1 MPRTLLVLLAALMLP
16 GCSRTAPAPLR
27 ASLFPYWTLEQ
38 LPDGPPEGEPPTPT
52 ATAVLIAPGYLLTT
66 IEGMGDV
73 ATDFGRDP
81 TVYVRDDAGWQTGRY
96 VDRDMKLRIALIRAD
111 VAGTPVR
118 LPREAVRAATIVGA
132 SPFEPDQVRASPFGG
147 PRCPEAPRWFPD
159 DFERRRRAPSV
170 CVQMVVGNLP
180 GGVMLDEGGA
190 LASVQT
196 SPFGVGQSA
205 GPDAAEI
212 RDFLDLY
219 FATWGSAVRPKP
231 EY

>member
-1 MPRTLLVLLAALMLP
+1 MMRTTVVLLAALTLA
-16 GCSRTAPAPLR
+16 GCSRSASAPLR
-27 ASLFPYWTLEQ
+27 ASLFPYWTLAQ
-38 LPDGPPEGEPPTPT
+38 LPGGPPKGDPPSPT

-81 TVYVRDDAGWQTGRY
+81 AVYVHDGAGWHAGRY

-118 LPREAVRAATIVGA
+118 LPREAVPAASIVGA
-132 SPFEPDQVRASPFGG
+132 SPFEPDQPRASPFGG
-147 PRCPEAPRWFPD
+147 PRCPEAPRWFRD
-159 DFERRRRAPSV
+159 DYGERSRTPSV

-196 SPFGVGQSA
+196 MPFGVGQSS